1 MEELAK
7 DPNRRFIYVEQAFFQ
22 RWWRQQDADMQAR
35 VRKFVDEGQL
45 EFISGGWV
53 MHDEAAPVYTD
64 MIAQVRSRGGVCE
77 RRMPARSSGV
87 PFLAVVPKCDRLRP
101 ILPTVWNS
109 SVRAPIAPRTA
120 PSPPRPSHCTQTE
133 LGHRYILSQ
142 FGAAANPRVG
152 WQVRRCG
159 MAMAQLE
166 SVWDGRASSSRCGMA
181 GPARVGVGWH
191 SCMTLHRMPPRE
203 RDGRAAFATP
213 PPPRTRRRS
222 TRLATRPRTRASSTH
237 RSPA

>member
-87 PFLAVVPKCDRLRP
+87 PFLAVVPKCDRLAP
-101 ILPTVWNS
+101 FCPLCGTPPFVPPPPPPPHTHTHTTTTTTTVCRRS
-109 SVRAPIAPRTA
+109 SGTATSSRSSAPPRTRA
-120 PSPPRPSHCTQTE
+120 WGGRC
-133 LGHRYILSQ
+133 G
-142 FGAAANPRVG
+142 GVG
-152 WQVRRCG
+152 WR
-159 MAMAQLE
+159 
-166 SVWDGRASSSRCGMA
+166 WHSSSRCGMA
-181 GPARVGVGWH
+181 GPARVGVGWQGQLE
-191 SCMTLHRMPPRE
+191 SVW
-203 RDGRAAFATP
+203 DGTAA
-213 PPPRTRRRS
+213 
-222 TRLATRPRTRASSTH
+222 
-237 RSPA
+237 